1 LTIVTNSTDVRRIRS
16 PFYTDDNVIWREQW
30 SGLEALR
37 PGRLSLQQTE
47 EVEAANQTDDEDPS
61 ATGIDGGRDAETTSN
76 SNSESDRGGRNDTA
90 QLDPMERYWGLDKS
104 C

>member
-1 LTIVTNSTDVRRIRS
+1 LAIVTNSTDARRIRS

-37 PGRLSLQQTE
+37 PGRLSLPQTE

-61 ATGIDGGRDAETTSN
+61 TTRVVGDDAETTSN

>member
-1 LTIVTNSTDVRRIRS
+1 MAIVTNSTDVRRIRS

-30 SGLEALR
+30 SGLGAL
-37 PGRLSLQQTE
+37 PPSRLSLPQTE
-47 EVEAANQTDDEDPS
+47 EVEAAKAQTDDEDPS
-61 ATGIDGGRDAETTSN
+61 ATGVDGDDAETTSN

>member
-1 LTIVTNSTDVRRIRS
+1 LTIVTNSTDVTRVRS

-37 PGRLSLQQTE
+37 PSRLSLPQTE
-47 EVEAANQTDDEDPS
+47 EVEAANQTHDEDPS
-61 ATGIDGGRDAETTSN
+61 ATGVDGDDAETTSN